1 MTHKYLR
8 SAATIACLVIAGQA
22 TASGQSVTDVKTF
35 RDWSVTCN
43 NVKTCVAYSVSSN
56 SEGGIVARP
65 RGLSQD
71 VMQGWMVIE
80 REAGPTALP
89 VISLSL
95 PDLENEGTQVNGKVQ
110 LVTADNRPIAG
121 AQFGVTV
128 GRRGAL
134 VISSAQTPDFLR
146 LARRASHAVFIDGR
160 TRRVGFFVSLSGL
173 VASGRSMDATQGRT
187 NTLSATIDVGTA
199 PNARVPSAPALP
211 TVTAIAF
218 TARTGRATMPIVM
231 RTRAGDCDDA
241 ERLDRGGTNIKSYDL
256 GGGRILWA
264 VPCGAGAYNAWD
276 RFYIQTDRNQLTPSI
291 FAGAPRS
298 QDDDA
303 NSFVN
308 AAVDPAKGTIT
319 SFSKGRGLGDCGTTE
334 TWAWTG
340 RGFALASKTE
350 MLSCGGILADFWPS
364 TFAARLV
371 TTPPARR

>member
-1 MTHKYLR
+1 MTNKYPML
-8 SAATIACLVIAGQA
+8 AVTIACLVIASQ
-22 TASGQSVTDVKTF
+22 TSASGQSVTDVKTF

-56 SEGGIVARP
+56 SEGGLVTRP

-71 VMQGWMVIE
+71 VTQGWMVIE

-146 LARRASHAVFIDGR
+146 LARRASHALFIDGV

-187 NTLSATIDVGTA
+187 NTLSATVDVGTV
-199 PNARVPSAPALP
+199 PNTRVPSAPAVP
-211 TVTAIAF
+211 TVTAVAF
-218 TARTGRATMPIVM
+218 TARTGRATLPIVM

-241 ERLDRGGTNIKSYDL
+241 ERLDQGGTNIKSYDL
-256 GGGRILWA
+256 G
-264 VPCGAGAYNAWD
+264 NAWD
-276 RFYIQTDRNQLTPSI
+276 RFYIQTDRNQLSPSI

-303 NSFVN
+303 NSFIN
-308 AAVDPAKGTIT
+308 ANVDPAKGIIT
-319 SFSKGRGLGDCGTTE
+319 AFSKGRGLGDCGSTE
-334 TWAWTG
+334 TWAWNG
-340 RGFALASKTE
+340 RGFVLASKTE